1 MNLLKKIDI
10 LSPKITFFQNGKKA
24 HVSNL
29 GGFLTVIALLL
40 CIAISFLLSRDFLYK
55 KNPTSYF
62 YKKYEKE
69 AGYFSLNSEG
79 MFHFFRFSNNYVT
92 YPIINTKYVRFI
104 GIRNISLYLN
114 DREILNE
121 GEIEYWIYDF
131 CKNGLDNK
139 GLNSKIFEDIP
150 DFESH
155 VCLKYYYNPIE
166 KKFYNNSEKGF
177 NYPYLIHGTANKDN
191 LFYYITIETC
201 RNDSHYNLIYG
212 KNSCGTNKEISE
224 FKSKIDG
231 GDLYF
236 IDNYI
241 DVSNYKQPLNKFI
254 QSISGTMN
262 NLDIPIYHLL
272 FNPLRI
278 ITHASILTNNYF
290 YENSFLFDVKEP
302 KTRDSD
308 NYSIADFAFWMGNN
322 FEIYE
327 RTYQKLQNVLASLGG
342 IIKIFI
348 LCAEIINYPYNKYV
362 ILYDS
367 TNFIAAHAKNERKK
381 ISTSVN
387 NQSYFNTLLI
397 QKDLKKK
404 SYSLMNNYLN
414 NLPQS
419 ITRQKFMSPSSNNI
433 ISNIAQDS
441 SLNKINNNINASFSK
456 RSQYPKIDKKIKSVY
471 LSDLKKELGFKY
483 FIKYIFQKNKR
494 HEPLFLIFKFREK
507 MLSEEH
513 LYHNHLQQILILN
526 QLEKNEKK
534 KNSEFDLT
542 EIYEKL

>member
-1 MNLLKKIDI
+1 MKLLKKIDI
-10 LSPKITFFQNGKKA
+10 LSPKITFFQNGNQA
-24 HVSNL
+24 HISSC
-29 GGFLTVIALLL
+29 GGFLTLIALLL
-40 CIAISFLLSRDFLYK
+40 CIVISILLSVDFLYK
-55 KNPTSYF
+55 KNPTSNY

-69 AGYFSLNSEG
+69 AGFFSFNSEG

-92 YPIINTKYVRFI
+92 HPIINTKYVRFI
-104 GIRNISLYLN
+104 GIRNITLYLN
-114 DREILNE
+114 DRTILNK
-121 GEIEYWIYDF
+121 GEIEYWIYDL

-155 VCLKYYYNPIE
+155 VCLRYYYNPTE
-166 KKFYNNSEKGF
+166 KRFYNNSEKGF
-177 NYPYLIHGTANKDN
+177 NYPYLIHGTGNKDN

-201 RNDSHYNLIYG
+201 RNNSHYNLIYG
-212 KNSCGTNKEISE
+212 ENSCGTNNEISE

-278 ITHASILTNNYF
+278 ITHASILSNNYF
-290 YENSFLFDVKEP
+290 YENSFSFDVKEP

-308 NYSIADFAFWMGNN
+308 NYSIADFAFWIGNN

-327 RTYQKLQNVLASLGG
+327 RSYQKLQNVLADLGG
-342 IIKIFI
+342 IIKILI
-348 LCAEIINYPYNKYV
+348 LCAEIINYPFNKYI
-362 ILYDS
+362 ILYNS
-367 TNFIAAHAKNERKK
+367 TNFIAAQAKNESKK
-381 ISTSVN
+381 ISTTI
-387 NQSYFNTLLI
+387 NQKSYFNSLLV
-397 QKDLKKK
+397 QKDLKTK
-404 SYSLMNNYLN
+404 SYSLMNNYIN

-419 ITRQKFMSPSSNNI
+419 ITRQKFMFPSSNNI
-433 ISNIAQDS
+433 AHDS
-441 SLNKINNNINASFSK
+441 SLNRIYNNMNASFSK
-456 RSQYPKIDKKIKSVY
+456 RTQYPQIDKKIRSVY
-471 LSDLKKELGFKY
+471 LSDVKNELGFKY
-483 FIKYIFQKNKR
+483 FIKYICKGNKK
-494 HEPLFLIFKFREK
+494 HEPLYLIFKFREK
-507 MLSEEH
+507 LLSEEH
-513 LYHNHLQQILILN
+513 LYHNHLQQIVISN
-526 QLEKNEKK
+526 QIEKAEKK
-534 KNSEFDLT
+534 KNSEYDLT

>member
-1 MNLLKKIDI
+1 MNSLKKIDI
-10 LSPKITFFQNGKKA
+10 LSPKITFYQNGYQS
-24 HVSNL
+24 HISNF
-29 GGFLTVIALLL
+29 GGFLTISTLLF
-40 CIAISFLLSRDFLYK
+40 CFAVCFMLSIDFLKK

-69 AGYFSLNSEG
+69 AGFFSFNSEG

-92 YPIINTKYVRFI
+92 YPKINTKYVRFI

-114 DREILNE
+114 NRTILND

-139 GLNSKIFEDIP
+139 GLNNKLFEDFP

-155 VCLKYYYNPIE
+155 VCLRYYYNPTE

-177 NYPYLIHGTANKDN
+177 NYPYLIHGTANKEN

-212 KNSCGTNKEISE
+212 ENSCGTNNEISE
-224 FKSKIDG
+224 WRSKIDG

-241 DVSNYKQPLNKFI
+241 DVTNYKKPIYKFI

-272 FNPLRI
+272 FYPLRI
-278 ITHASILTNNYF
+278 ITHSHILSNSYF
-290 YENSFLFDVKEP
+290 CENSFLFDVKEP
-302 KTRDSD
+302 KIRESD
-308 NYSIADFAFWMGNN
+308 YYSIADFAFWMGNN

-327 RTYQKLQNVLASLGG
+327 RTYKKIQHVLAELGG

-348 LCAEIINYPYNKYV
+348 LCAEIINYPYNKFV
-362 ILYDS
+362 ILSDA
-367 TNFIAAHAKNERKK
+367 TNFIIAQAKNEKKK
-381 ISTSVN
+381 ISFTYGNFFS
-387 NQSYFNTLLI
+387 LLN
-397 QKDLKKK
+397 QKDIKKQ
-404 SYSLMNNYLN
+404 SYSLKNNYIN

-419 ITRQKFMSPSSNNI
+419 VTKQNYMSPTNH
-433 ISNIAQDS
+433 NIANDS
-441 SLNKINNNINASFSK
+441 SFNRSNKNISFSK
-456 RSQYPKIDKKIKSVY
+456 TNHFPKIKKKKSVS
-471 LSDLKKELGFKY
+471 LLEVKKGLGFKS
-483 FIKYIFQKNKR
+483 FIKYTFQKNKQN
-494 HEPLFLIFKFREK
+494 EPLFLIIKFREK

-513 LYHNHLQQILILN
+513 LYNNHLQQILILN
-526 QLEKNEKK
+526 KLEKTENKK
-534 KNSEFDLT
+534 ISEYELS
-542 EIYEKL
+542 EIYKKL

>member
-1 MNLLKKIDI
+1 MSKFGGALTI
-10 LSPKITFFQNGKKA
+10 L
-24 HVSNL
+24 
-29 GGFLTVIALLL
+29 ALL
-40 CIAISFLLSRDFLYK
+40 ISIQISFLLSRDFLYK
-55 KNPTSYF
+55 KNPTSSY

-278 ITHASILTNNYF
+278 ITHASILSNNYF
-290 YENSFLFDVKEP
+290 YENSFSFDVKEP

-348 LCAEIINYPYNKYV
+348 LCAEIINHPYNKYV